1 MEQNFRRRCRGNEMW
16 CREAGSSKL
25 IALVLARVTCNRC
38 AVARPVILVV
48 EDEPIILDLL
58 CDFLTQ
64 MGYETVAAHDL
75 DSAIAAARTTVF
87 NAAVIDINLSGV
99 TVFPA
104 VDVVAAAGTPV
115 IFASA
120 YYGVEPP
127 ENTATFPC

>member
-1 MEQNFRRRCRGNEMW
+1 M
-16 CREAGSSKL
+16 
-25 IALVLARVTCNRC
+25 V
-38 AVARPVILVV
+38 RPVILVV

-64 MGYETVAAHDL
+64 MGYETAAARDL

-87 NAAVIDINLSGV
+87 DAAVMDINLAGV

-120 YYGVEPP
+120 YYGVDPP
-127 ENTATFPC
+127 EKYRHIPLLRKPISLDELLVWLPAAVRQGG